1 MHTVR
6 RFLVTIIVPALIVAI
21 FAVGAASAH
30 GPDGKVTL
38 CHWASHKFVKITVS
52 VNAEPAHFG
61 HGDVEPDQYG
71 DCSGETLGSQQESQ
85 QESEQQ
91 DQQGSDQENESD
103 SPTVHAASDKSGSSH
118 GSAGHGHND

>member
-52 VNAEPAHFG
+52 VNAEPAHFA

-71 DCSGETLGSQQESQ
+71 DCSGETLGSQQES
-85 QESEQQ
+85 EQD
-91 DQQGSDQENESD
+91 DQQGSEQENESD
-103 SPTVHAASDKSGSSH
+103 SPTVQGASDKSGSSH
-118 GSAGHGHND
+118 GSSAHGRND

>member
-52 VNAEPAHFG
+52 VNAEPAHFA

-71 DCSGETLGSQQESQ
+71 DCSGETLGSQQG
-85 QESEQQ
+85 SEQ
-91 DQQGSDQENESD
+91 DNETD
-103 SPTVHAASDKSGSSH
+103 SPTFQGASDKSGSSH
-118 GSAGHGHND
+118 RSSGEARND